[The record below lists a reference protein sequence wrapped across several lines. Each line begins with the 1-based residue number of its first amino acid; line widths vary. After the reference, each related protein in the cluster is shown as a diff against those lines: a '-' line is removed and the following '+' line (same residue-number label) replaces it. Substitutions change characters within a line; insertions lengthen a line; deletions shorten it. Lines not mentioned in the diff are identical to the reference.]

1 MISHSDSS
9 FDAGE
14 STIKVRVDGC
24 SGTIIVSRADKRN
37 AITRNMIAQ
46 LSEALG
52 DLHQEKNV
60 RGIILTGADD
70 VFSAGSDLNE
80 IRETMKA
87 SDPQAIWFNDGMAQ
101 KDLIEQMLRFPKP
114 IIAAVN
120 GAAMGFGA
128 ALVLASDLVV
138 ATEKATFGFPETQ
151 RGLVPGIAAPLLSF
165 RLGSAAAA
173 DFLMRGEEATA
184 ASCLERGIYRW
195 IVAHD
200 LVWAKADAIIRN
212 LSCTDP
218 IAVSMTKRLLNETI
232 GEYLFTQLSAGAAAT
247 ASARTTAAAE
257 EGINAFLEKR
267 DPEWL

>member
-1 MISHSDSS
+1 MISHSES
-9 FDAGE
+9 FETDENAV
-14 STIKVRVDGC
+14 KVRVDGC
-24 SGTIIVSRADKRN
+24 SGTIIVNRVEKRN

-46 LSEALG
+46 LSQAFG

-87 SDPQAIWFNDGMAQ
+87 TDPQAVWFGDGMAQ

-114 IIAAVN
+114 IVAAVN
-120 GAAMGFGA
+120 GPAMGFGA
-128 ALVLASDLVV
+128 ALVLASDMVV
-138 ATEKATFGFPETQ
+138 ATEKATLGFPETQ

-165 RLGSAAAA
+165 RLGSSAAA
-173 DFLMRGEEATA
+173 DFLMRAEDADAT
-184 ASCLERGIYRW
+184 SCMDMGIYRW

-212 LSCTDP
+212 FTGTDP
-218 IAVSMTKRLLNETI
+218 SAVSMTKRLLNETI
-232 GEYLFTQLSAGAAAT
+232 GEQLFTQLSAGAAAT
-247 ASARTTAAAE
+247 ASARTTAAAK
-257 EGINAFLEKR
+257 EGINAFLDKR
-267 DPEWL
+267 DPEWP